1 MDRSDLAEPSPGNVS
16 RSEITMDASN
26 QSKIRGIMPGR
37 TAAFLLATVL
47 LGFAAGIAMH
57 GRSAHQMPTAD
68 QSLSEEERTRLLAKG
83 KEIFL
88 ERCARCH
95 NERGD
100 KPLKTGV
107 PLNERGLSVDVI
119 ARAVSGRLRDRAE
132 EERRAVTLYI
142 SSLMKTKDSE
152 ERAAPKP

>member
-1 MDRSDLAEPSPGNVS
+1 
-16 RSEITMDASN
+16 
-26 QSKIRGIMPGR
+26 MPGR

-57 GRSAHQMPTAD
+57 GRSAHQVPTAD

-107 PLNERGLSVDVI
+107 PLNERGLSADVI
-119 ARAVSGRLRDRAE
+119 ARAVSGRLRDRTDD
-132 EERRAVTLYI
+132 ERRAVTLYI
-142 SSLMKTKDSE
+142 SSLMKAKDSE
-152 ERAAPKP
+152 EKAAPKP

>member
-1 MDRSDLAEPSPGNVS
+1 
-16 RSEITMDASN
+16 
-26 QSKIRGIMPGR
+26 MPGR
-37 TAAFLLATVL
+37 TAAFLLPTVL
-47 LGFAAGIAMH
+47 LGFAAGIALH
-57 GRSAHQMPTAD
+57 ARSAHQAPAVD

-100 KPLKTGV
+100 KPLKTGA
-107 PLNERGLSVDVI
+107 PLNERGLSADVI

-132 EERRAVTLYI
+132 DERRAVTLYI

-152 ERAAPKP
+152 EKAAPKP

>member
-1 MDRSDLAEPSPGNVS
+1 
-16 RSEITMDASN
+16 
-26 QSKIRGIMPGR
+26 MPGR
-37 TAAFLLATVL
+37 TATFLFATVL
-47 LGFAAGIAMH
+47 LAFAAGVAMH
-57 GRSAHQMPTAD
+57 ARSAHQTSAAD

-107 PLNERGLSVDVI
+107 PLNERGLSTDVI

-152 ERAAPKP
+152 EKATPRP

>member
-1 MDRSDLAEPSPGNVS
+1 
-16 RSEITMDASN
+16 
-26 QSKIRGIMPGR
+26 MPGR
-37 TAAFLLATVL
+37 TAAFLLPTVL

-57 GRSAHQMPTAD
+57 ARSAHQAPAAD

-100 KPLKTGV
+100 KPLKTGA
-107 PLNERGLSVDVI
+107 PLSERGLSADVI
-119 ARAVSGRLRDRAE
+119 ARAVSGRLRDRTE
-132 EERRAVTLYI
+132 DERRAVTLYI
-142 SSLMKTKDSE
+142 SSLMKTKDSKE
-152 ERAAPKP
+152 KAPPKP

>member
-1 MDRSDLAEPSPGNVS
+1 
-16 RSEITMDASN
+16 MDASN

-37 TAAFLLATVL
+37 AAAFLLATVL

-57 GRSAHQMPTAD
+57 GRSAHQVPTAD

-107 PLNERGLSVDVI
+107 PLNERGLSGDVI
-119 ARAVSGRLRDRAE
+119 ARAVSGRLRDRTDD
-132 EERRAVTLYI
+132 ERRAVTLYI
-142 SSLMKTKDSE
+142 SSLMKAKDSE

>member
-1 MDRSDLAEPSPGNVS
+1 
-16 RSEITMDASN
+16 
-26 QSKIRGIMPGR
+26 MPGR
-37 TAAFLLATVL
+37 AAAFLLPTVL
-47 LGFAAGIAMH
+47 LGFTAGIAMH
-57 GRSAHQMPTAD
+57 ARSAQQARAAD

-83 KEIFL
+83 KEVFV

-107 PLNERGLSVDVI
+107 PLSERGLSADVI

-132 EERRAVTLYI
+132 DERRGVTLYI

-152 ERAAPKP
+152 EKAAPKP

>member
-1 MDRSDLAEPSPGNVS
+1 
-16 RSEITMDASN
+16 
-26 QSKIRGIMPGR
+26 MPGR
-37 TAAFLLATVL
+37 TATFLFATVL
-47 LGFAAGIAMH
+47 LGFAAGVAMH
-57 GRSAHQMPTAD
+57 ARSAQQARTAD

-83 KEIFL
+83 KEVFV

-107 PLNERGLSVDVI
+107 PLSERGLSAAAI

-132 EERRAVTLYI
+132 DERRGVTLYI

-152 ERAAPKP
+152 EKAAPKP